1 MERCTSERAYNQ
13 NEKSASKQDVKVLIT
28 KGFLLSV
35 ETLLAA
41 ICGITKNAGNL
52 VLTTGLKT

>member
-1 MERCTSERAYNQ
+1 MEGCTSERAYNQ

-35 ETLLAA
+35 ETSLAT
-41 ICGITKNAGNL
+41 ICGITKNEIF
-52 VLTTGLKT
+52 